1 MKQLMIVTMKMRRRV
16 AACVIVVVWLCGC
29 VVVSLCRCVDEAER
43 KSGCFC
49 GFSKQAWRFNN
60 IVDKL

>member
-16 AACVIVVVWLCGC
+16 AVCVVAVVWLCGC
-29 VVVSLCRCVDEAER
+29 VDEDER
-43 KSGCFC
+43 KSGCLC
-49 GFSKQAWRFNN
+49 GFSKQGGRFNN